1 MRMCERWE
9 QELFEDAIMN
19 ANIFV
24 CQLKQTNKQ
33 MSKNLKIRL
42 IPNLNVLAFLTIV
55 AEFVP
60 LIRF

>member
-19 ANIFV
+19 ANILV